1 MKLPILERA
10 RRYLVTLPPA
20 ISGARGHDAT
30 FKAACRMAHGFALGE
45 ADALGL
51 LREWNQNCQPP
62 WSESDLI
69 HKVRSAINA
78 THREPRGYLLGRA
91 ERPGPAAP
99 AHHSP
104 SRALGHATAPM
115 ASGVRSASPVA
126 ATQAFLRGFRCGEAD
141 VAAFSPL
148 RPPDD
153 ARGHGA
159 LLVRSLYHPGELVNY
174 VTEFMADTDQAGKV
188 KARPRG
194 MGVTLERDALVAQ
207 FTASGSATSRAGG
220 WLRMNPVD
228 GRGIADANVTA
239 WRFALL
245 ESDAL
250 PTELQLALFVRLP
263 LPIAAL
269 ITSGSRSLHA
279 WVRMD
284 ARDEA
289 EYRGGVARMLD
300 LLDRFGVDGK
310 NKNPSRLSRLPGARR
325 VIGAAGDGWQRLLYL
340 NPNPNGRS
348 IL

>member
-10 RRYLVTLPPA
+10 RRYLATLPPA
-20 ISGARGHDAT
+20 ISGQRGHDAT
-30 FKAACRMAHGFALGE
+30 FKAACRLVHGFALAEDE
-45 ADALGL
+45 ALTLLG
-51 LREWNQNCQPP
+51 EWNQCCQPP
-62 WSESDLI
+62 WSEGDLR
-69 HKVRSAINA
+69 HKVRSASTA
-78 THREPRGYLLGRA
+78 SHREARGYLLGSA
-91 ERPGPAAP
+91 ERAGQAGAPPGVPAGPA
-99 AHHSP
+99 S
-104 SRALGHATAPM
+104 SGILK
-115 ASGVRSASPVA
+115 ASGVRSASPAV

-141 VAAFSPL
+141 VAAVSPL
-148 RPPDD
+148 RPPEDP
-153 ARGHGA
+153 RGDGA
-159 LLVRSLYHPGELVNY
+159 LLVRSLYDAGERVNY
-174 VTEFMADTDQAGKV
+174 VTEFLADTDAAGVV
-188 KARPRG
+188 KARPKG
-194 MGVTLERDALVAQ
+194 MGVTLERDALVARLNI
-207 FTASGSATSRAGG
+207 TRPDASRAGG

-250 PTELQLALFVRLP
+250 PTDLQLALFVRLP

-269 ITSGSRSLHA
+269 ITSGSRSIHA

-340 NPNPNGRS
+340 NANPNGRS

>member
-1 MKLPILERA
+1 MKVPILERA

-20 ISGARGHDAT
+20 ISGQRGHDTT
-30 FKAACRMAHGFALGE
+30 FKAACRMVHGFALGE
-45 ADALGL
+45 AEALGL

-62 WSESDLI
+62 WNEADLI
-69 HKVRSAINA
+69 HKVRSAMA
-78 THREPRGYLLGRA
+78 TTHREARGYLLGST
-91 ERPGPAAP
+91 ERRGPAGP
-99 AHHSP
+99 AHS
-104 SRALGHATAPM
+104 ALGRPAG
-115 ASGVRSASPVA
+115 SVA
-126 ATQAFLRGFRCGEAD
+126 ALQAGSARPESPAAATDRFLRGFRCGEAD
-141 VAAFSPL
+141 VMAASPL
-148 RPPDD
+148 QPPEDG
-153 ARGHGA
+153 RGDGA
-159 LLVRSLYHPGELVNY
+159 LLVSSLYQPGELVNY
-174 VTEFMADTDQAGKV
+174 VTDFIEEADQTGVV

-194 MGVTLERDALVAQ
+194 KGITLERDELVARLNI
-207 FTASGSATSRAGG
+207 TRPDASRAGG

-228 GRGIADANVTA
+228 GRGIADANVAA

-245 ESDAL
+245 ESDEL

-269 ITSGSRSLHA
+269 ISSGSRSIHA

-310 NKNPSRLSRLPGARR
+310 NKNPSRLSRLPGVRR
-325 VIGAAGDGWQRLLYL
+325 VIGAVGDGRQRLIYL
-340 NPNPNGRS
+340 NPNPNGRN